1 MNPNL
6 NLKNNTMENHTTSP
20 AMAVPPP
27 TAGSLVFP
35 LTTLRDI
42 FNLPTFDQMVVC
54 LDELKECM
62 MQARATNDLMV
73 ALVNEKGHDVKKAF
87 EWPEVL
93 EWKDDGKG
101 DVGTAYAGPDGKEL
115 FSMSIKRDP
124 ENETSPSVGAKGKSM
139 P

>member
-1 MNPNL
+1 MKPET
-6 NLKNNTMENHTTSP
+6 NNEASEAGLP
-20 AMAVPPP
+20 AGALF
-27 TAGSLVFP
+27 SVFP
-35 LTTLRDI
+35 LRTLRDI
-42 FNLPTFDQMVVC
+42 FDLPTFDQMETC

-101 DVGTAYAGPDGKEL
+101 EVATQYGGPDGKVMIEMRV
-115 FSMSIKRDP
+115 SKSP
-124 ENETSPSVGAKGKSM
+124 ENAALSGRDRERQHESSPNDL
-139 P
+139 